1 MKKKLKNKLM
11 RCEQNYYRNSLTQ
24 LLLMPNPLKYRILM
38 PWLQQRK
45 LNLIKWLVHLGLLMI
60 IVKETPLTVKNKKSS
75 V

>member
-11 RCEQNYYRNSLTQ
+11 RCEQNYFRSSLAQ
-24 LLLMPNPLKYRILM
+24 LLLMPNPSKYRILM

-45 LNLIKWLVHLGLLMI
+45 LNLIKWLVHLELLMI

>member
-1 MKKKLKNKLM
+1 M
-11 RCEQNYYRNSLTQ
+11 RCEQNYFRNSSAQ
-24 LLLMPNPLKYRILM
+24 LLLMPSPLKYRILM

>member
-1 MKKKLKNKLM
+1 M

-60 IVKETPLTVKNKKSS
+60 IVKETLLTVKNKKSS